1 MACGCLEAF
10 IAAFWQFL
18 ALENFQPIPLHFKYL
33 RVSLLVREWT
43 FFYLFDNLK
52 SNFSSKTSALGERF
66 TGQSD
71 RKIRHLTFS
80 VCMIMQKGVCICS
93 REEKLQIIL
102 EGKSMSIPVI
112 KWSVHHWTIRSIR
125 FQEIFLGEHLKQWM
139 LTCDKRPIHIFK
151 FSNISSHSLG
161 NKIKVLLVA
170 GSTVASWIFCSWQ

>member
-1 MACGCLEAF
+1 MACGCLAAF

-33 RVSLLVREWT
+33 QVSLLVREWT

-71 RKIRHLTFS
+71 RKIRHLIFS

-93 REEKLQIIL
+93 REDP
-102 EGKSMSIPVI
+102 MSIPVV
-112 KWSVHHWTIRSIR
+112 KWSVNHWTIRSIR

-139 LTCDKRPIHIFK
+139 LTCDQRPTHIFK

-170 GSTVASWIFCSWQ
+170 GSAVASSIFCSWQ